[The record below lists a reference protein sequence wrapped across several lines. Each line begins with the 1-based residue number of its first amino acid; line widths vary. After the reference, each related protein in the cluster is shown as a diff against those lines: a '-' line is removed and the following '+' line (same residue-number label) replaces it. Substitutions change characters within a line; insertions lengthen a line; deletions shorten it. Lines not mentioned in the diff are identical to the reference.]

1 MIQLPLPSASL
12 RAMLRPIAGAAV
24 ALTVVFLGGFAAWG
38 AYAPLSSAAIAT
50 GVVSPE
56 SSRKTIQHLEGGI
69 VQDVLVREGDRVDE
83 GDVLLR
89 LAPTLARASFAARQR
104 QWQRHEAERLRLKAL
119 SEGAETLVFTARLAE
134 VADPDFQAFLANQQA
149 LFAVQRRGVEE
160 KSAILNHRIAQFEQE
175 IAAIERENEGLVEQ
189 LGLLHEEIADKDA
202 LLQKQLI
209 RKPELLVLQRHAAQ
223 LKAKVASNEATIAR
237 ARQKIHET
245 ALAILQV
252 RTDFQDLLAKEVV
265 RVNSELAQLEEAMAT
280 SEDVFERTEIRA
292 PVAGTV
298 LNLNATTVGGII
310 RPGEPILDLVPSEDA
325 LLIEA
330 RLSPND
336 IDIVSL
342 GQPARVHLT
351 PFASRHVPPL
361 EGRLTH
367 ISADSTID
375 QVTQERYYQV
385 RVEVDPEVMARMTT
399 DVELTPGMPAEI
411 YIVTGE
417 RSLFDYF
424 ITPVKRSFR
433 RAFREA

>member
-1 MIQLPLPSASL
+1 MIQVASPSAGL
-12 RAMLRPIAGAAV
+12 RAMLRPIAAAGV
-24 ALTVVFLGGFAAWG
+24 AVTAVFLGGFAAWG
-38 AYAPLSSAAIAT
+38 AYAPISSAAIAT

-69 VQDVLVREGDRVDE
+69 VQEVLVREGDRVAE

-89 LAPTLARASFAARQR
+89 LAPTQARAHFAARQR

-119 SEGAETLVFTARLAE
+119 TEGAQTLLFPARLADVE
-134 VADPDFQAFLANQQA
+134 DEDLRSFLANQQA
-149 LFAVQRRGVEE
+149 LFTVQRQGVEE
-160 KSAILNHRIAQFEQE
+160 KSAILSHRIAQFEQE
-175 IAAIERENEGLVEQ
+175 IAAIERENGGLLEQ
-189 LGLLHEEIADKDA
+189 LALLDEEIADKGA
-202 LLQKQLI
+202 LLRKELI
-209 RKPELLVLQRHAAQ
+209 RKPELLVLQRLAAQ
-223 LKAKVASNEATIAR
+223 LRAKVASNEATIAR
-237 ARQKIHET
+237 ARQKIQET

-252 RTDFQDLLAKEVV
+252 RTEFQDLLAKEVV

-310 RPGEPILDLVPSEDA
+310 RPGEPILDLVPSDDA

-330 RLSPND
+330 QLSPND
-336 IDIVSL
+336 IDIVSV

-361 EGRLTH
+361 EGRLTQ

-375 QVTQERYYQV
+375 QATQERYYQV
-385 RVEVDPEVMARMTT
+385 RVEVDPETMTRMTT

-411 YIVTGE
+411 YIVTAE
-417 RSLFDYF
+417 QSLFGYF
-424 ITPVKRSFR
+424 IAPVKRSFR
-433 RAFREA
+433 RAFREE

>member
-1 MIQLPLPSASL
+1 MIQLALPSAGL

-24 ALTVVFLGGFAAWG
+24 AMTVVFVGGFATWG
-38 AYAPLSSAAIAT
+38 AYAPISSAAIAT

-69 VQDVLVREGDRVDE
+69 VQEVLVREGDRVDE

-89 LAPTLARASFAARQR
+89 LAPTQARASFAARQR

-119 SEGAETLVFTARLAE
+119 IEGAETLVFAARLAE
-134 VADPDFQAFLANQQA
+134 VEDQDFQSFLANQQA
-149 LFAVQRRGVEE
+149 LFAVQQGVEE

-189 LGLLHEEIADKDA
+189 LGLLDEEIADKGA
-202 LLQKQLI
+202 ILQKELI
-209 RKPELLVLQRHAAQ
+209 RKPELLVLQRLAAQ
-223 LKAKVASNEATIAR
+223 LRAKLASNEATIAR
-237 ARQKIHET
+237 ARQKIHEA

-252 RTDFQDLLAKEVV
+252 RTEFQDFLAKEAV

-298 LNLNATTVGGII
+298 LNLDATTVGGII
-310 RPGEPILDLVPSEDA
+310 RPGEPILDLVPSDDA

-336 IDIVSL
+336 IDVVSL

-351 PFASRHVPPL
+351 PFASRHVPAL

-367 ISADSTID
+367 ISADSTVD
-375 QVTQERYYQV
+375 QATQEMYYQV
-385 RVEVDPEVMARMTT
+385 RVEVDPEVMARMTS

-417 RSLFDYF
+417 QTLFDYF

-433 RAFREA
+433 RAFREE